1 MDVLGTEA
9 AGTADNDPVT
19 ILLPFED
26 GARAD
31 AELSA
36 NVHGDRDLPL
46 RGKLGVRDC
55 HTSYYQGNGIGEK
68 GRAAESRTNRLKIA
82 YIINEC
88 DFERSGTSTLP
99 LFCWRWPEL
108 CTSRVRPPSTFAPGS
123 PSRFP
128 SNSRSA
134 RCPRRSLRQGSI
146 QSTSCWLESE
156 RRIEFTRLQCLLGTV
171 DRQRVQT
178 CANIAEAIDIDW
190 AVLHNGQ
197 LAAAGSSKESSGG
210 EYGDPM
216 AREIG
221 HFSAKRGERYSV
233 VLYIH
238 RNGGELSTTN
248 PKLVVET

>member
-1 MDVLGTEA
+1 M
-9 AGTADNDPVT
+9 
-19 ILLPFED
+19 
-26 GARAD
+26 
-31 AELSA
+31 
-36 NVHGDRDLPL
+36 
-46 RGKLGVRDC
+46 
-55 HTSYYQGNGIGEK
+55 
-68 GRAAESRTNRLKIA
+68 
-82 YIINEC
+82 
-88 DFERSGTSTLP
+88 
-99 LFCWRWPEL
+99 
-108 CTSRVRPPSTFAPGS
+108 
-123 PSRFP
+123 
-128 SNSRSA
+128 
-134 RCPRRSLRQGSI
+134 
-146 QSTSCWLESE
+146 ESE

-248 PKLVVET
+248 PKLVVETQPWEWADAAEASAIISVLRPIGIAASAIFAIAGLLTLILTPLFGRAYRWHRRRTAVKSASDSP

>member
-1 MDVLGTEA
+1 M
-9 AGTADNDPVT
+9 
-19 ILLPFED
+19 
-26 GARAD
+26 
-31 AELSA
+31 
-36 NVHGDRDLPL
+36 
-46 RGKLGVRDC
+46 
-55 HTSYYQGNGIGEK
+55 
-68 GRAAESRTNRLKIA
+68 
-82 YIINEC
+82 
-88 DFERSGTSTLP
+88 
-99 LFCWRWPEL
+99 
-108 CTSRVRPPSTFAPGS
+108 
-123 PSRFP
+123 
-128 SNSRSA
+128 
-134 RCPRRSLRQGSI
+134 
-146 QSTSCWLESE
+146 ESE